1 MAQGNG
7 MDWKLLAQKAAAAGV
22 FGTIGCEGGRLE
34 CAAANSA
41 QPATYRLEFDGPA
54 LYVSLVMA
62 DRWQSHSIEADLL
75 NTGDKAEELIS
86 EELAEVGY
94 TERTKGDSHVPCE
107 HFRSEDKLFTFRSKV
122 PVAPSDAAAATIAM
136 QWLLAYEAAFRRL
149 GDMDAGEGNAGGH

>member
-1 MAQGNG
+1 MAGTGSITAQANG
-7 MDWKLLAQKAAAAGV
+7 IDWTLLAEQAAEAGV
-22 FGTIGCEGGRLE
+22 FGTIECKGGRLE

-54 LYVSLVMA
+54 LYVVLVMA

-86 EELAEVGY
+86 EELGEVGY
-94 TERTKGDSHVPCE
+94 SECTKGDSLVPCE

-122 PVAPSDAAAATIAM
+122 PAEATVIAF

-149 GDMDAGEGNAGGH
+149 GDMDAGPAGE

>member
-7 MDWKLLAQKAAAAGV
+7 MDWKLLAQKATAAGV

-41 QPATYRLEFDGPA
+41 QPATYHLEFDGPT

-86 EELAEVGY
+86 EELAELGY
-94 TERTKGDSHVPCE
+94 SERTKGDSLTPCE
-107 HFRSEDKLFTFRSKV
+107 HFRSEDKLFTFRSRIPV
-122 PVAPSDAAAATIAM
+122 PASDAGAVETAVL
-136 QWLLAYEAAFRRL
+136 WLLAYEAAFRRL
-149 GDMDAGEGNAGGH
+149 GDMDAGPAGE